1 MRNQYILLST
11 VCCGLFFGT
20 EAWAQCVAT
29 KDCSTLGYKQS
40 SCDSGKGIKC
50 PFGEAWYC
58 PCDASYIYTCTGTNE
73 SPSSAKCG
81 DKYSMCNC
89 ATGTH
94 WDSSSGSCV
103 ADRASC
109 AIGWIYYSD
118 GTCSAPAAYTTS
130 KTVLG
135 IVVHVNDNGVGGQ
148 VMAPWPIDTNGNKT
162 SSNSTT
168 MIWGGYGTDI
178 SSLPNFTSQSSAST
192 DYDSCGNTDKIVA
205 AGDAST
211 YPAAWA
217 ARKYAPTPET
227 KGKWCLPAAGIL
239 AKIYDN
245 LTVIQNATDALDIFS
260 QNDYYGLTY
269 LSDYGW
275 SSTKNSIGA
284 PWHAQSGWLIP
295 PEKIYGINAANPN
308 GGYVWP
314 VLGF

>member
-217 ARKYAPTPET
+217 ARKYAPTSAT
-227 KGKWCLPAAGIL
+227 KGKWCLPAAGIMTN
-239 AKIYDN
+239 IYN
-245 LTVIQNATDALDIFS
+245 NQNAIQTAISKVGGVSYPSCCNWSSSEYSYHYAWYSNLGNS
-260 QNDYYGLTY
+260 YGLYYNTKHTSHY
-269 LSDYGW
+269 L
-275 SSTKNSIGA
+275 
-284 PWHAQSGWLIP
+284 
-295 PEKIYGINAANPN
+295 
-308 GGYVWP
+308 YVRP
-314 VLGF
+314 VLAF

>member
-89 ATGTH
+89 VTGTH

-135 IVVHVNDNGVGGQ
+135 IVVYVNDNGVGGQ
-148 VMAPWPIDTNGNKT
+148 IMAPWWIDASGNR
-162 SSNSTT
+162 SSSGVG
-168 MIWGGYGTDI
+168 MAWGGYGTDI
-178 SSLPNFTSQSSAST
+178 SSLPNMTNST
-192 DYDSCGNTDKIVA
+192 QAEADFDSCGNTDKIVA
-205 AGDAST
+205 AGSAST

-217 ARKYAPTPET
+217 TRKYAPTST
-227 KGKWCLPAAGIL
+227 TNGKWCLPAAGIL
-239 AKIYDN
+239 RNIQKNQSAISTAVSKVGGASN
-245 LTVIQNATDALDIFS
+245 LLNYWVWSSSENSSYNAWYALLNS
-260 QNDYYGLTY
+260 SGLKYYG
-269 LSDYGW
+269 SKDYGG
-275 SSTKNSIGA
+275 N
-284 PWHAQSGWLIP
+284 
-295 PEKIYGINAANPN
+295 
-308 GGYVWP
+308 YVLP
-314 VLGF
+314 VLAF